1 MSQRGLFKDFVGV
14 FDSGVGGLSVWR
26 EIARQLPH
34 EDIVYL
40 ADQAHVPYGF
50 RPMEEVR
57 AFDEGITRFLL
68 DQGAKAIVVACNT
81 ATVAGLDYLRKLFPE
96 VPFVGMEPA
105 VKPAAEHT
113 RTGVIG
119 VIATQTA
126 FEGERFANLLARYA
140 DGVQVITSIGA
151 GLVRAVEAGRL
162 DTHETETLL
171 RLLLA
176 PMLEAGADQVVL
188 GCSHYPFLLPV
199 IKRVI
204 GPDVVAIDPSPAIAR
219 QTRRILAQW
228 GLGADRSRTGRRA
241 FCTTGDA
248 HKFTVMAKR
257 LIPSLWN
264 DANEVWAVRWHEG
277 RLEISGDV

>member
-1 MSQRGLFKDFVGV
+1 MNQRGLFEGFVGV

-50 RPMEEVR
+50 RPLEKVR
-57 AFDEGITRFLL
+57 AFDEGIARFLL
-68 DQGAKAIVVACNT
+68 EQGAKAVVVACNT
-81 ATVAGLDYLRKLFPE
+81 ASVAGLDHLRALFPD

-126 FEGERFANLLARYA
+126 FQGERFARLLARYA
-140 DGVQVITSIGA
+140 EGVQVLTCVGA
-151 GLVRAVEAGRL
+151 GLVKAVETGRL

-171 RLLLA
+171 RLLLT

-188 GCSHYPFLLPV
+188 GCSHYPFLLPA
-199 IKRVI
+199 IQRVV
-204 GPDVVAIDPSPAIAR
+204 GPDVAVVDPSPAVAR
-219 QTRRILAQW
+219 QTTRVLARW
-228 GLGADRSRTGRRA
+228 KLEADRGRVGQRA

-248 HKFTVMAKR
+248 AQFAVMAKR
-257 LIPSLWN
+257 LIPHLWD
-264 DANEVWAVRWHEG
+264 DASEVRALRWREG
-277 RLEISGDV
+277 RVELGDM

>member
-1 MSQRGLFKDFVGV
+1 MNRRGLFKDFVGV

-26 EIARQLPH
+26 EIARRLPD

-81 ATVAGLDYLRKLFPE
+81 ATVAGLDYLRELFPA

-105 VKPAAEHT
+105 VKPAAERT
-113 RTGVIG
+113 KTGVIG
-119 VIATQTA
+119 VVATQTA
-126 FEGERFANLLARYA
+126 FEGERFASLLARYA
-140 DGVQVITSIGA
+140 HGVQVITSVGA
-151 GLVRAVEAGRL
+151 GLVRAVESGQL
-162 DTHETETLL
+162 DTHETEALL
-171 RLLLA
+171 RLLLT

-199 IKRVI
+199 IERVI
-204 GPDVVAIDPSPAIAR
+204 GPNVAAIDPSPAIAR
-219 QTRRILAQW
+219 QTRRILDQW
-228 GLGADRSRTGRRA
+228 DLAVGRDRVGRRV

-248 HKFTVMAKR
+248 SSFTLMAKR
-257 LIPSLWN
+257 LIPSLW
-264 DANEVWAVRWHEG
+264 DDTNEVWAVRWHEG
-277 RLEISGDV
+277 RLEVSDDA